1 MISFQFQKPL
11 RIIYCRRN
19 AHHYFI
25 LRASCHKINTINSV
39 LGCKWSLQQLRC
51 YLQQTVGSDWLLW
64 QNIST
69 MIVLTIVS
77 QLSKV
82 PNTVNCFEFYGFDI
96 LIDSELKPWL
106 IEVSVSNTYK
116 F

>member
-1 MISFQFQKPL
+1 MYYKTHFTETYIVADISWAFVRHIKSIQHSF
-11 RIIYCRRN
+11 C
-19 AHHYFI
+19 A
-25 LRASCHKINTINSV
+25 
-39 LGCKWSLQQLRC
+39 GCKWSLQQLRC

-96 LIDSELKPWL
+96 LIDSDLKPWL
-106 IEVSVSNTYK
+106 IEVNK
-116 F
+116 R